1 MKRFTVIT
9 EYNGKEVM
17 RVAVTGIDASD
28 AFSSAKV
35 VFGNKYEL
43 RVIT

>member
-1 MKRFTVIT
+1 MKRFTVIA

-17 RVAVTGIDASD
+17 RVAVTGVDTSD
-28 AFSSAKV
+28 ALSSAKV
-35 VFGNKYEL
+35 VLGKKYEL